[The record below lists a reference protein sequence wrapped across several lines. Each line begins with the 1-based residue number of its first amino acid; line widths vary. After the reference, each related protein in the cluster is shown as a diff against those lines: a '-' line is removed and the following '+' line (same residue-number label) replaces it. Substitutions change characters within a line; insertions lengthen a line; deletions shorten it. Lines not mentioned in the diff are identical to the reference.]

1 MLEMETNKHRTLFKG
16 VALKLPKCES
26 DRNRVFS
33 VMGPVLHVKNNQV
46 LWDSYNAL
54 IPQVANNIHK
64 QYVNS

>member
-1 MLEMETNKHRTLFKG
+1 
-16 VALKLPKCES
+16 
-26 DRNRVFS
+26 
-33 VMGPVLHVKNNQV
+33 MGPVLHVKNNQV